1 MTELQMNR
9 KKRSF
14 KRFLSWFLTV
24 CLCMSMVYIDVWAAD
39 TGSVVTLGENA
50 EDDKL
55 DSYSDNGRQDSS
67 SDVGKPDSSSD
78 DGVTSVSLEQEL
90 VSLNKGE
97 SVILKVNVLP
107 ATAKDKSV
115 TWSTSNADVAVVE
128 NGKVTATGAGT
139 AIITVITNNGGY
151 MDFCTVSVT
160 ENVTGVKLNKKK
172 ITISKG
178 KSQTLKAT
186 ILPKTTSNKSVIWS
200 SSNKKVATVK
210 NGKVTAKEIGTAIIS
225 VKTKEGGYTASCKVT
240 VNLPVSKITFDRQT
254 IYVAKGKKV
263 KVAAIMTP
271 EDTTDTITWSS
282 SNEKIAT
289 VKNGE
294 ITGKLEGQ
302 TKITAKT
309 TSGKKATINVVIS
322 DKEIK
327 AESIILNK
335 KDITLCI
342 GKKLALKAT
351 VSPADSTDSIEWTSS
366 NKKVASVNSN
376 GRVTIKQAGTAT
388 ITARTSSGILE
399 SCRITVPGVVLRKS
413 SATIRVK
420 KTVEIKVKFSTV
432 KDDKVKSYKSSDTD
446 VATVTKKGK
455 VKGKEEGTATITV
468 TMKSGAKAKF
478 KVKVRE

>member
-67 SDVGKPDSSSD
+67 SDDGKPDSSSD
-78 DGVTSVSLEQEL
+78 DGVTSVSLEQKL

-186 ILPKTTSNKSVIWS
+186 ILPKTT
-200 SSNKKVATVK
+200 
-210 NGKVTAKEIGTAIIS
+210 
-225 VKTKEGGYTASCKVT
+225 
-240 VNLPVSKITFDRQT
+240 
-254 IYVAKGKKV
+254 
-263 KVAAIMTP
+263 
-271 EDTTDTITWSS
+271 
-282 SNEKIAT
+282 
-289 VKNGE
+289 
-294 ITGKLEGQ
+294 
-302 TKITAKT
+302 
-309 TSGKKATINVVIS
+309 
-322 DKEIK
+322 
-327 AESIILNK
+327 
-335 KDITLCI
+335 
-342 GKKLALKAT
+342 
-351 VSPADSTDSIEWTSS
+351 
-366 NKKVASVNSN
+366 
-376 GRVTIKQAGTAT
+376 
-388 ITARTSSGILE
+388 
-399 SCRITVPGVVLRKS
+399 
-413 SATIRVK
+413 
-420 KTVEIKVKFSTV
+420 
-432 KDDKVKSYKSSDTD
+432 
-446 VATVTKKGK
+446 
-455 VKGKEEGTATITV
+455 
-468 TMKSGAKAKF
+468 
-478 KVKVRE
+478 